1 MENLKVNILRALDL
15 EHASVYRFLDECF
28 EILDDKSQKTLEV
41 KIAHSLFNAMDR
53 WADARKDMHKSL
65 QHLIQTADTHKGMIE
80 KGFGINA
87 SDSAWVKQS
96 GYERSITEAN
106 KWEQEIVTLTHL
118 INLDANDR
126 IRIFA
131 KLTSLIKF

>member
-1 MENLKVNILRALDL
+1 MEDIKVNILRSLD
-15 EHASVYRFLDECF
+15 EEYTTVYRFLDDCF
-28 EILDDKSQKTLEV
+28 PILDKEKSTALNY
-41 KIAHSLFNAMDR
+41 KIAYSLYNAIDR

-65 QHLIQTADTHKGMIE
+65 QHLINTADNHKEMIV

>member
-1 MENLKVNILRALDL
+1 VENLKVNILRSLDL

-53 WADARKDMHKSL
+53 WADARLDMHKAL
-65 QHLIQTADTHKGMIE
+65 TQMIRIATERKTDITKGYAAY
-80 KGFGINA
+80 A
-87 SDSAWVKQS
+87 SDTAWVTQT
-96 GYERSITEAN
+96 GYERAITETN

>member
-1 MENLKVNILRALDL
+1 MENLKVYVLRALDE
-15 EHASVYRFLDECF
+15 EHTSLFKFIDECF
-28 EILDDKSQKTLEV
+28 PILNDREQKTLEI

-53 WADARKDMHKSL
+53 WADARLDMHKAL
-65 QHLIQTADTHKGMIE
+65 TQMIRIATERKTDITKGYAAY
-80 KGFGINA
+80 A
-87 SDSAWVKQS
+87 SDTAWVTQT
-96 GYERSITEAN
+96 GYERAITETN